1 MRVLLLLSFSLW
13 IATFPASARADEIAL
28 TFQEAESLA
37 VQNSNTLKAVHSD
50 WQAADYQ
57 TAAQFQSLLP
67 RLSIVGN
74 YQYANYI
81 PQVSIGPGPAIP
93 FGTNS
98 TYSVGPAVS
107 YTVWDGL
114 SSRRLYHSASLLAE
128 ARDQDVKS
136 AKRQVLLSVR
146 SAYIQVQLGVEEL
159 RLIQGSLDLARAQNR
174 DVDIRF
180 KAGSATRLDVVT
192 SQRAVLSFEIQ
203 FKQRQANLSLSLRDL
218 MTLLGRHESKILS
231 RPGPPG
237 TPNVDYVVRLDPLS
251 KLLERE
257 GQERFSEADSLY
269 PTVRSQ
275 ELQAKAYELAA
286 KSQSGKEGP
295 TIQVS
300 GAVNYN
306 LPSLPNPP
314 KYWQEAVGVSL
325 SMPLFFGD
333 PSRALSAQQR
343 SQAEAADYRAKG
355 AKEDLDRDFS
365 KSQEL
370 LTSLQD
376 QRQLA
381 YKDVEESEEEAKLN
395 YVSYKAGKL
404 NYVDVQNANNLALQ
418 SKVAATRIDAQ
429 ILNQIETLK
438 SLSGDNHDN
447 SKN

>member
-218 MTLLGRHESKILS
+218 MTLLGRHESKISLGLGHRGRLMWIMWFASILFQSCSKEKARKDFLKPILFTRPSALKSFRQRLMSLQQRVS
-231 RPGPPG
+231 RERRGPP
-237 TPNVDYVVRLDPLS
+237 S
-251 KLLERE
+251 KFR
-257 GQERFSEADSLY
+257 G
-269 PTVRSQ
+269 RSI
-275 ELQAKAYELAA
+275 
-286 KSQSGKEGP
+286 
-295 TIQVS
+295 TI
-300 GAVNYN
+300 
-306 LPSLPNPP
+306 
-314 KYWQEAVGVSL
+314 
-325 SMPLFFGD
+325 
-333 PSRALSAQQR
+333 
-343 SQAEAADYRAKG
+343 YRAFRI
-355 AKEDLDRDFS
+355 LRN
-365 KSQEL
+365 
-370 LTSLQD
+370 T
-376 QRQLA
+376 
-381 YKDVEESEEEAKLN
+381 
-395 YVSYKAGKL
+395 GKRL
-404 NYVDVQNANNLALQ
+404 WAFL
-418 SKVAATRIDAQ
+418 
-429 ILNQIETLK
+429 
-438 SLSGDNHDN
+438 
-447 SKN
+447 